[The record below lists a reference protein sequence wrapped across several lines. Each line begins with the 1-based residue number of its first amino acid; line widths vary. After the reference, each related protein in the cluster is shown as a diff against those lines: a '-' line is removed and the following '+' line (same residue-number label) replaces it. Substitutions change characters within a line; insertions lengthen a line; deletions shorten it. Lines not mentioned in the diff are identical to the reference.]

1 MTDDDRQARIS
12 EFVESVRNDRD
23 RSNELFHY
31 VWTMICVRRGLMRVV
46 RETRVSGRV
55 QIVLEEARTGR
66 NRVVY
71 RPSELDPE
79 IEDLAI
85 DALARM
91 LGQDRLAG

>member
-1 MTDDDRQARIS
+1 
-12 EFVESVRNDRD
+12 
-23 RSNELFHY
+23 
-31 VWTMICVRRGLMRVV
+31 
-46 RETRVSGRV
+46 
-55 QIVLEEARTGR
+55 
-66 NRVVY
+66 VVY